1 MNPELFCN
9 AFYLYRQD
17 TDFDPD
23 FQSVLYFFR
32 LINFQPMNF
41 LLIVWTNTFFSSSHW
56 THNIYSAFFSFFF
69 FCSPNYSNSIHDLLI
84 NKNYAI
90 PMFQGRWLHVAEL
103 FFFFFFTHR
112 PRTMFVV
119 CLIFFCL
126 FLIDTH
132 KMLQFWF
139 SFWFHCNLLIGSHVR
154 ILCYKS
160 VVCYNFCTS
169 SPQHIN

>member
-69 FCSPNYSNSIHDLLI
+69 FCSSNYSNSIHDLLI

-119 CLIFFCL
+119 CLIFFL
-126 FLIDTH
+126 FVFNRHTQNVAILIFILIS
-132 KMLQFWF
+132 LQFIDWF
-139 SFWFHCNLLIGSHVR
+139 TCAHLVLWVR
-154 ILCYKS
+154 CVL
-160 VVCYNFCTS
+160 
-169 SPQHIN
+169 